1 MMTVPTP
8 APANF
13 NRLPSAQ
20 ISLSVASGT
29 APLTVQATAIN
40 ASDSDGTVT
49 AYYWKSA
56 DGQQASGASA
66 NFVFAQAGSYLINLL
81 IEDNAGG
88 RRGFTTRVVVAS
100 APCGCA
106 FAHAFWP
113 LGFGHTKPPGL
124 NALGAHIT
132 VENSRAPFVRQADRM
147 QR

>member
-1 MMTVPTP
+1 MLAHQLRRLLAGFAGQPLGVP
-8 APANF
+8 A
-13 NRLPSAQ
+13 RLHDEGRG
-20 ISLSVASGT
+20 L
-29 APLTVQATAIN
+29 
-40 ASDSDGTVT
+40 
-49 AYYWKSA
+49 
-56 DGQQASGASA
+56 GA
-66 NFVFAQAGSYLINLL
+66 
-81 IEDNAGG
+81 G
-88 RRGFTTRVVVAS
+88 RRDESFEFPFLCGDHVERVIGGVVVAS